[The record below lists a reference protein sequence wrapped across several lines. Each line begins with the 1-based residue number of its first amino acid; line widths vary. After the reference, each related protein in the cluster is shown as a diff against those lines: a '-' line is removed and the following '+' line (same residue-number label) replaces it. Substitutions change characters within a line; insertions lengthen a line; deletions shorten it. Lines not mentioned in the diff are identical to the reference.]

1 MPWYVVLTKP
11 RQELRCQEQLQEQGG
26 EVFLPMLEVEKLQ
39 RGKKIKKW
47 EPLFPGYLFLQTA
60 CDNALLGKVR
70 STLGA
75 RQLLSFVNTLV
86 TVNDCLITDIKHRCM
101 QLEKPELFKVGQ
113 KVRMLDG
120 PFKDYEALFHK
131 YDGTERAVILL
142 TLLNQQNELVVEL
155 AQLCTQNT

>member
-47 EPLFPGYLFLQTA
+47 EPLFPGYLFLQIA

-75 RQLLSFVNTLV
+75 RQLLSFVNTPV
-86 TVNDCLITDIKHRCM
+86 TVNECLITDIKNRCA
-101 QLEKPELFKVGQ
+101 QQITPELFQIGQ

-155 AQLCTQNT
+155 AQLCTQNA